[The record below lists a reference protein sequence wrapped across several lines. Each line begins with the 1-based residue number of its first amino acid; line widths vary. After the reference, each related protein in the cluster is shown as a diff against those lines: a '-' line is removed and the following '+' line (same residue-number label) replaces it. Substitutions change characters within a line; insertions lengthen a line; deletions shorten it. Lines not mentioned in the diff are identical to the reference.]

1 MNNLRGV
8 FDNNVL
14 ISAALLRNSV
24 PRQAFDKILDH
35 GKVLISVPVMLELAD
50 VLSRTKFDKYL
61 TQDERMRFLVN
72 FLKVAEMVEVTESIT
87 VCRDPKDDKLLE
99 LAVNGNADY
108 LVAGDNDLLILHQFR
123 GIEIVMPRDFL
134 EQMDAEIRTK

>member
-8 FDNNVL
+8 FDNNLL
-14 ISAALLRNSV
+14 ISAALLQTSV

-35 GKVLISVPVMLELAD
+35 GKVLLSVPVMLELAD

-72 FLKVAEMVEVTESIT
+72 FLKVAEMVEITETIT
-87 VCRDPKDDKLLE
+87 ICRDPKDDKLLE
-99 LAVNGNADY
+99 LAISGNADY
-108 LVAGDNDLLILHQFR
+108 LVTGDNDLLVLNPFR
-123 GIEIVMPRDFL
+123 GIEIITPRDFL
-134 EQMDAEIRTK
+134 EKEI